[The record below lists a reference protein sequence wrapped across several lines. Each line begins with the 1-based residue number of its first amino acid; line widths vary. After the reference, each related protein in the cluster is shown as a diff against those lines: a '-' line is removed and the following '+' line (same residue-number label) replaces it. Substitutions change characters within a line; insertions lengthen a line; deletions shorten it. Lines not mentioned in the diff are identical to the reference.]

1 MKKIFTLF
9 LLFAV
14 AFSGVAQ
21 EEYSDLLNLL
31 VPRFL
36 LASPRGHSLLLP
48 GCYWC
53 LKYLTSYLSTNAT
66 RELYQFINA
75 DVSNEIVR

>member
-31 VPRFL
+31 VDEDYEKL
-36 LASPRGHSLLLP
+36 VTA
-48 GCYWC
+48 
-53 LKYLTSYLSTNAT
+53 
-66 RELYQFINA
+66 I
-75 DVSNEIVR
+75 SNISGS